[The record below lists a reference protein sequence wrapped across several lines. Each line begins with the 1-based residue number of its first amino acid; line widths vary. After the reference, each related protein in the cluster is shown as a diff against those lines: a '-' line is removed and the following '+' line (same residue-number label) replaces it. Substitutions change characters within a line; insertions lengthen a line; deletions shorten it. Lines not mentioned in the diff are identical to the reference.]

1 MKRPPFTALGAAA
14 ALFATLATGIPAM
27 CADAGAATVD
37 VGNFGTDQPVER
49 KDLPARGVITFG
61 PKDFT
66 HMPASHWEQW
76 DWKFTAKRWG
86 SYQVRLTYKLRAAS
100 LPVQFKIGK
109 LGDEIRLK
117 ESLPATAGA
126 AKTIYLGKIRIP
138 EAGESPFAL
147 YAPTA
152 AANAGFEIQEMAFIP
167 APESDDKLAQAE
179 DGTITLLAKDATTW
193 STNMRYE
200 PKPEKNC
207 LGFWTEADDIAEWE
221 FKVAQPGKYKVS
233 VFHGC
238 GGGNHGSKV
247 AVKSGD
253 QTVKFTVQDTGGFQK
268 WQEVQAGEIEI
279 RAAGTNR
286 LVIDPED
293 TTKSAV
299 LDVQKVILTPVG

>member
-1 MKRPPFTALGAAA
+1 MTRPPLTALAAAA
-14 ALFATLATGIPAM
+14 ALLATLASGISAIS
-27 CADAGAATVD
+27 AESGATVD

-49 KDLPARGVITFG
+49 KDLPARGVIVFG

-100 LPVQFKIGK
+100 LPVQLKIGK
-109 LGDEIRLK
+109 PGAEIRLK
-117 ESLPATAGA
+117 ESLPATLGEEK
-126 AKTIYLGKIRIP
+126 KTYLGKINIP
-138 EAGESPFAL
+138 EAGDSPFAL

-152 AANAGFEIQEMAFIP
+152 AANAGFQILEMAFIP
-167 APESDDKLAQAE
+167 APESDDELAQAE

-200 PKPEKNC
+200 PKAEKNC
-207 LGFWTEADDIAEWE
+207 LGFWTEPDDIAEWE
-221 FKVAQPGKYKVS
+221 FKVSKPGKYKVS

-253 QTVKFTVQDTGGFQK
+253 QVVKFTVQDTGGFQK

-279 RAAGTNR
+279 RAEGVNR

-293 TTKSAV
+293 KVKSAV